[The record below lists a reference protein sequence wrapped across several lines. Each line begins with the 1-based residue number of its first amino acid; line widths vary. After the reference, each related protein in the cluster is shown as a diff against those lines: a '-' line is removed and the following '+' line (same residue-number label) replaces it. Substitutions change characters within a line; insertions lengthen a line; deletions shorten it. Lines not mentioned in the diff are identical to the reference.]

1 MGAGGCAHAVWVPC
15 FDREAP
21 SYLQAA
27 DWGRAARKACT
38 CRAPLLTLEALPSP
52 TPSRPQADGSVVI
65 PEVLRPF
72 MMGIDVIRPKKKV
85 EA

>member
-1 MGAGGCAHAVWVPC
+1 MPRLRSRCVRAPGCNLQRGSSAALSSPCASCLSGAPTPPLL
-15 FDREAP
+15 AP
-21 SYLQAA
+21 SA
-27 DWGRAARKACT
+27 G
-38 CRAPLLTLEALPSP
+38 
-52 TPSRPQADGSVVI
+52 PQADGSVVI

>member
-1 MGAGGCAHAVWVPC
+1 MRRLPC
-15 FDREAP
+15 SSHP
-21 SYLQAA
+21 AA
-27 DWGRAARKACT
+27 LAT
-38 CRAPLLTLEALPSP
+38 QL
-52 TPSRPQADGSVVI
+52 QADGSVVI